1 MTDFAGTGIALEP
14 PAAQKRVGRTINHNQ
29 NGVLHVNT
37 LKYRIAL
44 LAGFAGFAMLM
55 SSGSYAGNTNT
66 LQVTASI
73 TGTCNFSAAN
83 NASGNAILAFGALD
97 QTATG
102 PAAATAATSPG

>member
-29 NGVLHVNT
+29 NGVLRVNT

-55 SSGSYAGNTNT
+55 SSGSYAGNKG
-66 LQVTASI
+66 LMSFLI
-73 TGTCNFSAAN
+73 S
-83 NASGNAILAFGALD
+83 LH
-97 QTATG
+97 
-102 PAAATAATSPG
+102 